1 MKNWLSGAFTLGIFG
16 LSVGLSTAAVA
27 QQQQTPAQQQ
37 QAAPELAEISQRL
50 APLGLQVNAVANSP
64 MAGVLQVFTQRGLFF
79 TSADGRFFIEGN
91 IYDLQQSELVNDVQM
106 RSYVSEQLPA
116 LTDSYI
122 EYKAKDEKHVVYA
135 FTDPTCGY
143 CQKLHSEMKQYN
155 DAGITIR
162 YLAFPRGGLNSKTAL
177 DMQHIWCARNQQHA
191 MDLAKNN
198 KRNPPA
204 MCDNPVQQHYTLGQ
218 SFGINGTPALIL
230 DNGRIIPGY
239 QPVEGLL
246 KHLKAN

>member
-1 MKNWLSGAFTLGIFG
+1 MKNWLSGALTLGILGFSLG
-16 LSVGLSTAAVA
+16 LSANVAA
-27 QQQQTPAQQQ
+27 QQASE
-37 QAAPELAEISQRL
+37 APDLAEVSQSL

-64 MAGVLQVFTQRGLFF
+64 MPGLLQVFTQRGLFF
-79 TSADGRFFIEGN
+79 TSSDGRFFIEGN
-91 IYDLQQSELVNDVQM
+91 IFDLQKAELVNDVQM

-116 LTDSYI
+116 LADSYI

-177 DMQHIWCARNQQHA
+177 DMQHLWCSRNQQKA
-191 MDLAKNN
+191 MDLAKDN

-204 MCDNPVQQHYTLGQ
+204 MCDNPVKKHYELGQ

-230 DNGRIIPGY
+230 DTGRIIPGY
-239 QPVEGLL
+239 QPVAGLL
-246 KHLKAN
+246 KQFEAN

>member
-1 MKNWLSGAFTLGIFG
+1 MKNWLSGAITLGIFG
-16 LSVGLSTAAVA
+16 LTVGLTSGVVA
-27 QQQQTPAQQQ
+27 NQQPE
-37 QAAPELAEISQRL
+37 APELAEISQNL

-64 MAGVLQVFTQRGLFF
+64 MPGVLQVFTQRGLFF

-91 IYDLQQSELVNDVQM
+91 IYDLQRAELVNDVQM
-106 RSYVSEQLPA
+106 RSYVFEQLPA
-116 LTDSYI
+116 LADSYI
-122 EYKAKDEKHVVYA
+122 EYKAKDEKHIVYA

-177 DMQHIWCARNQQHA
+177 DMQHIWCARNQQQA

-198 KRNPPA
+198 KRTPPA

-230 DNGRIIPGY
+230 ASGRIIPGY
-239 QPVEGLL
+239 QPAAALL
-246 KHLKAN
+246 KQLEAN

>member
-1 MKNWLSGAFTLGIFG
+1 MKNWLSGAFTLGILSF
-16 LSVGLSTAAVA
+16 SVGFSSAVVA
-27 QQQQTPAQQQ
+27 QQANE
-37 QAAPELAEISQRL
+37 APELTEISQSL

-64 MAGVLQVFTQRGLFF
+64 MPGLLQVFTQRGLFF
-79 TSADGRFFIEGN
+79 TSSDGRFFIEGN
-91 IYDLQQSELVNDVQM
+91 IYDLQQAELVNDVQM
-106 RSYVSEQLPA
+106 RGYVTGQLPA
-116 LTDSYI
+116 LADSYI

-177 DMQHIWCARNQQHA
+177 EMQHLWCARNQQKA
-191 MDLAKNN
+191 MDLAKDN

-204 MCDNPVQQHYTLGQ
+204 MCDNPVKKHYELGQ

-230 DNGRIIPGY
+230 DTGRIIPGY
-239 QPVEGLL
+239 QPVAGLL
-246 KHLKAN
+246 KQFEAN

>member
-1 MKNWLSGAFTLGIFG
+1 MKNWLAGALTLGVLG
-16 LSVGLSTAAVA
+16 LSVGLSSSVVA
-27 QQQQTPAQQQ
+27 QQAGDT
-37 QAAPELAEISQRL
+37 PELAEISQSL

-64 MAGVLQVFTQRGLFF
+64 MPGLLQVFTQRGLFF
-79 TSADGRFFIEGN
+79 TSSDGRFFIEGN
-91 IYDLQQSELVNDVQM
+91 VYDLQQAELVNDIQM
-106 RSYVSEQLPA
+106 RSYVSKQIPTLA
-116 LTDSYI
+116 DSYI

-143 CQKLHSEMKQYN
+143 CQKLHSEMKDYN

-177 DMQHIWCARNQQHA
+177 EMQHLWCSRNPQKA
-191 MDLAKNN
+191 MDLAKDG

-204 MCDNPVQQHYTLGQ
+204 MCENPVKKHYELGQ

-230 DNGRIIPGY
+230 DTGRIIPGY
-239 QPVEGLL
+239 QPVAGLL
-246 KHLKAN
+246 KQFEAN

>member
-1 MKNWLSGAFTLGIFG
+1 MKNWLSGAFTLGILSF
-16 LSVGLSTAAVA
+16 SVGFSSAVVA
-27 QQQQTPAQQQ
+27 QQANE
-37 QAAPELAEISQRL
+37 APELTEISQSL

-64 MAGVLQVFTQRGLFF
+64 MPGLLQVFTQRGLFF
-79 TSADGRFFIEGN
+79 TSSDGRFFIEGN
-91 IYDLQQSELVNDVQM
+91 IYDLQQAELVNDVQM
-106 RSYVSEQLPA
+106 RSYVTGQLPA
-116 LTDSYI
+116 LADSYI

-177 DMQHIWCARNQQHA
+177 EMQHLWCARNQQKA
-191 MDLAKNN
+191 MDLAKDN

-204 MCDNPVQQHYTLGQ
+204 MCDNPVKKHYELGQ

-230 DNGRIIPGY
+230 DTGRIIPGY
-239 QPVEGLL
+239 QPVAGLL
-246 KHLKAN
+246 KQFEAN